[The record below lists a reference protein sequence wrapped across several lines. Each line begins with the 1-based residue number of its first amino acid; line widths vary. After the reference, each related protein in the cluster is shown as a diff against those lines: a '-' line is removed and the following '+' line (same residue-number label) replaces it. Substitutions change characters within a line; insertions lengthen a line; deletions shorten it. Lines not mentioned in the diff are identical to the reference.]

1 MTKVNPSYI
10 IDLSGKE
17 EVNQMFKALCTG
29 CGQTFPIGPQAEAVI
44 AEGEGKAK
52 GYCATVRQWV
62 AMELSTKAQG

>member
-1 MTKVNPSYI
+1 
-10 IDLSGKE
+10 
-17 EVNQMFKALCTG
+17 MFKALCTG